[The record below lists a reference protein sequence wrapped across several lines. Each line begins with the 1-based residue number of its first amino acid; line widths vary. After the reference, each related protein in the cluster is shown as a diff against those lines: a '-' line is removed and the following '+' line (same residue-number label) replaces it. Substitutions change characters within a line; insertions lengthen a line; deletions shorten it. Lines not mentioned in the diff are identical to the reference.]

1 MATIS
6 HSSLA
11 FTGASASDLFRSS
24 KSHVNGMPL
33 KALGRARF
41 GRKSRGFSVSAKLRK
56 VRKHD
61 YPWPKDPKD
70 ADPNV
75 KGGVLTHLSQFK
87 PLKEKPKPVTLD
99 FEKPLVGL
107 SKKIMDV
114 RKMANDTG
122 LDFSDQ
128 IVSLENKYQQ
138 ALKDLYTHL
147 TPIQRVNIA
156 RHPNRPTF
164 LDHVFNVTE
173 KFVELHGDRAGYD
186 DPAIVTGIGS
196 MDGRTYM
203 FMGHQKGRNTKEN
216 IQRNFGMP
224 TPHGYRKALRMMY
237 YADHHGFPI
246 VTFIDTPGAF
256 ADLKSEELGQG
267 EAIAHN
273 LRTMFGLKV
282 PIISIVIG
290 EGGSG
295 GALAIGCANKLLM
308 LENAVFYVASPEACA
323 AILWK
328 SAKASPKAAE
338 KLKITASE
346 LCKIQIADGVI
357 PEPLGGA
364 HADPSWTSQQ
374 IKIAINEAMD
384 ELEKM
389 DTQELLKHRNLKF
402 RKIGGF
408 QEGIPID
415 PKKKVNMK
423 KKEGPIASK
432 ASKEKLEDEVEKL
445 KRKILKAKESSTK
458 PPDAALNVM
467 IQKLKKEVD
476 HEFSEAAKAMGMQE
490 KFATLRAEFS
500 KVNSR
505 NQLMDP
511 VLMDKITKLK
521 NEFNQGL
528 ASAPNYASLK
538 YKLDMLKEFS
548 NAKSLSDS
556 KNKAAKLKQEI
567 NKKFEEVM
575 CRPDIKE
582 KMEAIKA
589 KLQDSGASSFGDL
602 DDDLKEKLVKTKK
615 EIESEL
621 TDGLKSLGLDV
632 EVIKSKAKEF
642 SEQTSF
648 SNFRSKMDNLN
659 EEINKKIE
667 DVINS
672 SDLKDMIELLKLEI
686 AKAGKKPDVKSKSKI
701 QALEQQIKQRLSE
714 AISSSELKEK
724 HEELMAEI
732 SEATKS
738 PGGLDGGVS
747 NEHAKDDSSN
757 YDESRVE
764 INVGA
769 NRSFA

>member
-1 MATIS
+1 
-6 HSSLA
+6 
-11 FTGASASDLFRSS
+11 
-24 KSHVNGMPL
+24 
-33 KALGRARF
+33 
-41 GRKSRGFSVSAKLRK
+41 
-56 VRKHD
+56 
-61 YPWPKDPKD
+61 
-70 ADPNV
+70 
-75 KGGVLTHLSQFK
+75 
-87 PLKEKPKPVTLD
+87 
-99 FEKPLVGL
+99 
-107 SKKIMDV
+107 
-114 RKMANDTG
+114 
-122 LDFSDQ
+122 
-128 IVSLENKYQQ
+128 

-164 LDHVFNVTE
+164 LDHVFNITE

-246 VTFIDTPGAF
+246 VTFIDTPGAY

-338 KLKITASE
+338 KLKITGSE
-346 LCKIQIADGVI
+346 LCKLQIADGVI

-364 HADPSWTSQQ
+364 HADSSWTSQQ
-374 IKIAINEAMD
+374 IKIAINESMD
-384 ELEKM
+384 ELGKM

-432 ASKEKLEDEVEKL
+432 TSKEKLEDEVEKL
-445 KRKILKAKESSTK
+445 KQQILKAKESSTK

-505 NQLMDP
+505 DQLMDP
-511 VLMDKITKLK
+511 ILMDKITKLK

-589 KLQDSGASSFGDL
+589 KLQDCGASSFNDL
-602 DDDLKEKLVKTKK
+602 DDDLKEKLVEMKK

-621 TDGLKSLGLDV
+621 IDGLESLGLDV
-632 EVIKSKAKEF
+632 EVVKSKAKEL

-648 SNFRSKMDNLN
+648 SNFRSKMENLN

-714 AISSSELKEK
+714 AVNSSELKEK

-738 PGGLDGGVS
+738 PGGLDGGVN
-747 NEHAKDDSSN
+747 NEHSKDDSSK